1 MRKHKKRLGQNFLHD
16 KNVINKIIN
25 SFELNKDDLFLEI
38 GPGEGA
44 LTTPLIEKIKN
55 ITLIE
60 KDKDLVPYLENQYNS
75 NQVKVINQDILKCDL
90 SNIIKSNMRII
101 GNLPYNISTEIIF
114 KLLPYSKNIK
124 DIHFMLQKEV
134 VDRIVANPGT
144 KIYGRLSIM
153 TLVYF
158 MVKKLFDISPN
169 VFIPKPKVESG
180 YIRLIPRNY
189 AFKDILHEKKFK
201 DLVTMVFTAR
211 RKMIKTSLRGIIHDD
226 LLNKLS
232 INPSARPE
240 TLTVQNYLDI
250 SKNV

>member
-1 MRKHKKRLGQNFLHD
+1 M
-16 KNVINKIIN
+16 VINKIIN

-153 TLVYF
+153 TQVYF
-158 MVKKLFDISPN
+158 MVKKLLQFQ
-169 VFIPKPKVESG
+169 K
-180 YIRLIPRNY
+180 
-189 AFKDILHEKKFK
+189 
-201 DLVTMVFTAR
+201 
-211 RKMIKTSLRGIIHDD
+211 
-226 LLNKLS
+226 
-232 INPSARPE
+232 
-240 TLTVQNYLDI
+240 
-250 SKNV
+250 